1 MPKPDHEE
9 GGAFQDE
16 LPGMGRPRE
25 PVEQALGA
33 VAEEDELEVLAALAR
48 DVVGPSRQGLQ
59 VGAHHRGD
67 AVGFGGL

>member
-25 PVEQALGA
+25 PVEHALGA
-33 VAEEDELEVLAALAR
+33 VAEKDELEVLAALAR
-48 DVVGPSRQGLQ
+48 DVVEPRADRRRYVLRWAAPRHDRASR
-59 VGAHHRGD
+59 
-67 AVGFGGL
+67 